1 MWPAPTQAFTHV
13 TPGGK
18 VSTPTGGNAFLH
30 ALELNVRTE
39 LALAET
45 RQPQEE
51 AVGGPIEEWLSDPAD
66 APRYEA
72 SATFLKGWDW

>member
-1 MWPAPTQAFTHV
+1 M
-13 TPGGK
+13 
-18 VSTPTGGNAFLH
+18 STPTGGNAFLH
-30 ALELNVRTE
+30 AFELNVRTE

-45 RQPQEE
+45 GQPRQE

-72 SATFLKGWDW
+72 SATFLKGLVKCVARRPSATRTQPMLG